1 MNYCLVCKD
10 KKRYTTAESQLRMRV
25 SQLKQLLNRL
35 NREGYCTKSEPNR
48 LERAT
53 KQLIQADSS
62 ERRLMCGRCPHVNQA
77 SFKRQEK
84 ELKELVAQLIG
95 VAYDLPSD
103 KRKVLFNQLNQLLR
117 GDYQRISY
125 EVDRLNR
132 TLKDKE

>member
-35 NREGYCTKSEPNR
+35 NREGYCTKSESNR

>member
-35 NREGYCTKSEPNR
+35 SREGYCTKSEASR
-48 LERAT
+48 LERTT

-95 VAYDLPSD
+95 VAYELPSD
-103 KRKVLFNQLNQLLR
+103 KRKVLFRQMNQVL
-117 GDYQRISY
+117 GCDYQRISY
-125 EVDRLNR
+125 ELGRLQR
-132 TLKDKE
+132 TLTDKE